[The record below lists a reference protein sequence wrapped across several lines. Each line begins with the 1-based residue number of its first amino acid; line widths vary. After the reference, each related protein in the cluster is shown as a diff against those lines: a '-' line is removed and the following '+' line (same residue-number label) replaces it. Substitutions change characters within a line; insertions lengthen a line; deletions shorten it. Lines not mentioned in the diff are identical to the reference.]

1 MTRKQG
7 SRRVRT
13 LKIASAIGAGAMVL
27 GMITVGAAVA
37 ADSSTD
43 VRKSVVDGGG
53 KKSREARPVAD
64 AGGKK
69 SREAVGP
76 KKSREARPVADAGG
90 KKSREARPVADAA
103 GPKKSREAR
112 PVLDAAGPKKSREAA
127 PRS

>member
-7 SRRVRT
+7 SRRVRA
-13 LKIASAIGAGAMVL
+13 LKISSAIGAGAMVL

-43 VRKSVVDGGG
+43 VRTSVVDRGG

-69 SREAVGP
+69 SREAVLDGKGPKKSREATPVVDGKGP

-90 KKSREARPVADAA
+90 KKSREA
-103 GPKKSREAR
+103 
-112 PVLDAAGPKKSREAA
+112 A

>member
-1 MTRKQG
+1 
-7 SRRVRT
+7 VRT

-69 SREAVGP
+69 SREAVLDG
-76 KKSREARPVADAGG
+76 SG
-90 KKSREARPVADAA
+90 KKSREAAPVAD
-103 GPKKSREAR
+103 GS
-112 PVLDAAGPKKSREAA
+112 GKKSREAA

>member
-1 MTRKQG
+1 
-7 SRRVRT
+7 VRA
-13 LKIASAIGAGAMVL
+13 LKISSAIGAGAMVL

-43 VRKSVVDGGG
+43 LRTSVADAGG

-69 SREAVGP
+69 SREAVLDGKGP

-90 KKSREARPVADAA
+90 KKSREARPVADA
-103 GPKKSREAR
+103 GS
-112 PVLDAAGPKKSREAA
+112 KKSREAA

>member
-7 SRRVRT
+7 SRRVRA
-13 LKIASAIGAGAMVL
+13 LKISSAIGAGAMVL

-43 VRKSVVDGGG
+43 VRTSVVDGKGP
-53 KKSREARPVAD
+53 KKSREATPVVD
-64 AGGKK
+64 GKGPKK
-69 SREAVGP
+69 SREATPVVDGKGPKKSREATPVVDGKGP

-90 KKSREARPVADAA
+90 KKSREA
-103 GPKKSREAR
+103 
-112 PVLDAAGPKKSREAA
+112 A